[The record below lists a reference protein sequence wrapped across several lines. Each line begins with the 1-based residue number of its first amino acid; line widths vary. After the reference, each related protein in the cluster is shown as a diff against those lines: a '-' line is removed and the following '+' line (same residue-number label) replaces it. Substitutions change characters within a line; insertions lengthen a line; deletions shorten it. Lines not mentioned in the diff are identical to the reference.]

1 MLLNNSFHTTTLNQ
15 VHVIDTGLTSSMLKT
30 SYATIA
36 GHIKASCDA
45 QGHNVITH

>member
-1 MLLNNSFHTTTLNQ
+1 MFFISFHTITLNQ
-15 VHVIDTGLTSSMLKT
+15 VHVTAIGLTSSMFKT

-45 QGHNVITH
+45 QGHNFITH